1 MDKNQTGMH
10 VDGGEDVSDRTEHR
24 HYLRA
29 PLCTC
34 TRSARSRNPLRPRPY
49 PYSRSAAQPSSSST
63 RRRPRTSS
71 RPEVRSR
78 EKERE
83 RERER
88 EGERERGR
96 EVESGS
102 RRRPRYSSGSRA
114 RKGALHGER
123 PATAGVLSTVAQER
137 RGSVGEGRVRAVSA
151 EDRGGDI
158 VNGDFAC
165 GAPRVRSEKYAG
177 REARLRFLEVT
188 VASGMSQVGKGAE
201 GSSGAPYERRR

>member
-1 MDKNQTGMH
+1 MH
-10 VDGGEDVSDRTEHR
+10 VDGGQEGSDRTEHR

-29 PLCTC
+29 PLCAC

-63 RRRPRTSS
+63 RRRPRISS

-83 RERER
+83 REREG
-88 EGERERGR
+88 EGERGR

-114 RKGALHGER
+114 RKGALQGER
-123 PATAGVLSTVAQER
+123 PATACVLSTVGRER

-177 REARLRFLEVT
+177 REARLRFLEVM

-201 GSSGAPYERRR
+201 GCSGVP